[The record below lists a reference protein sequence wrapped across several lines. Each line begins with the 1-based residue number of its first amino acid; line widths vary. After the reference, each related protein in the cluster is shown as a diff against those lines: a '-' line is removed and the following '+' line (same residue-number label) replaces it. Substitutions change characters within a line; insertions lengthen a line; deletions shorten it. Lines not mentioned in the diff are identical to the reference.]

1 MVLLIARDGA
11 LVQLNATFRIHL
23 HMCCCT
29 EERAFISPRAGYM
42 NWHGPGRPPR
52 RARTE
57 PIAQASIG
65 VTVPVGPPS
74 LYAGSGKYRYVAM
87 IPRLSLRPDALL
99 LADHCKSQGTAPL
112 RVWNRKTGSSR
123 ALKRYRAHKPKTLER
138 CSSKAARYCSSSSSP
153 TSSPVA
159 PRENPLGTP
168 TSTLIRLG
176 RVLQCFASQSRNPCT
191 GESVAKLCKP
201 GPCDIERVPA
211 ARLMR
216 SPASPIPR
224 SPGSA
229 ADTE

>member
-29 EERAFISPRAGYM
+29 EERAPISPRAGYM
-42 NWHGPGRPPR
+42 NGHGPGRPPR

-65 VTVPVGPPS
+65 VGSPS
-74 LYAGSGKYRYVAM
+74 LYVGSGKYRYVAM
-87 IPRLSLRPDALL
+87 MPRLSLRPDALL

-112 RVWNRKTGSSR
+112 RVWNWKTGSSR
-123 ALKRYRAHKPKTLER
+123 ALKRYLAHKPKRLER

-153 TSSPVA
+153 TSFPVA
-159 PRENPLGTP
+159 TRKKPLGTP

-176 RVLQCFASQSRNPCT
+176 RVLQCFASQSQNPCT

-216 SPASPIPR
+216 NPASPIPR